1 MGGLVQQSATS
12 RSLRRQA
19 TDRVRGPVR
28 AGRPDQ
34 SGRLRL
40 NQRVSTEPGA
50 VQTAAAMLLEA
61 TLEPIFHRDNYGYR
75 PGRSAHDALA
85 VARRRC
91 WRQDW
96 VLDIDVRAFLDAS
109 SHCSFR

>member
-40 NQRVSTEPGA
+40 NQRASAEPGA
-50 VQTAAAMLLEA
+50 VQVAWKVGKVDWKVDWKVLSCWC
-61 TLEPIFHRDNYGYR
+61 G
-75 PGRSAHDALA
+75 GRSVSVEALKGGA
-85 VARRRC
+85 VHLTVELLRTVDGRLEG
-91 WRQDW
+91 
-96 VLDIDVRAFLDAS
+96 VVT
-109 SHCSFR
+109 